1 MPLYKYEEQSTEDKK
16 IAVIVDNFIF
26 FWEKENRTQKACGN
40 SIHHWCLFWDILDD
54 GLVT

>member
-26 FWEKENRTQKACGN
+26 FGKRKTEPKKHVVIP
-40 SIHHWCLFWDILDD
+40 SIT
-54 GLVT
+54 GAYSETY